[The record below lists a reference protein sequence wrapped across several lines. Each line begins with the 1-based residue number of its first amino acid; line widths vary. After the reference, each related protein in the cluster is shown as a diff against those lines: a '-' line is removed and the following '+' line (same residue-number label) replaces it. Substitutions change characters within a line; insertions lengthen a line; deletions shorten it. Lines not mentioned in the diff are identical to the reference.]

1 MRSIKKSAQRGFTL
15 IELMIVVAIIG
26 ILAAVAIPMF
36 MDSMKKAK
44 NSEAKIQLNKIGKSI
59 KEYAIKEATFP
70 PTSTAA
76 ATPAT
81 ACCAQAS
88 KPKCAVVPGDWSTAA
103 WQALD
108 FQMDEPFFFQYAYAT
123 GSPATATAVG
133 DIDCDLTTITYTLTA
148 TKSAEGNVGVAL
160 AEPAA
165 NAD

>member
-1 MRSIKKSAQRGFTL
+1 MRINKSAQRGFTL

-59 KEYAIKEATFP
+59 KEYAIKESTFP
-70 PTSTAA
+70 PLSTVA
-76 ATPAT
+76 ATPAA
-81 ACCAQAS
+81 ACCTQAT
-88 KPKCAVVPGDWSTAA
+88 KPKCAVVAADWTTAA

-108 FQMDEPFFFQYAYAT
+108 FQMDEPFFFQYAYTT
-123 GSPATATAVG
+123 GVAPTATAVG
-133 DIDCDLTTITYTLTA
+133 DIDCDTNTITYTLTA

-160 AEPAA
+160 TEPAA